1 MKWALWVFCYYL
13 YRSKDIHNIAWT
25 LFPFSIWNV
34 NTFNRN
40 LRVIYWCWLNVWRTL
55 SFPRGYNLPYNKNYN
70 NRNYSMVEKSS
81 SFGKR
86 RKFNIQRGLY
96 CALFSF
102 NESTTIDQF
111 SNSILFFCSLIY
123 FSESIQL
130 CALMMRLIVNSCAL
144 LSIISLLLLINCWT
158 VASHSPI
165 GKFLGP
171 ETIVQ
176 LNYYYKIDWT
186 SFHFVRRYRWSVRCD
201 WRQRCF
207 ANMCDNG

>member
-1 MKWALWVFCYYL
+1 MYDYL
-13 YRSKDIHNIAWT
+13 YRFHADTS
-25 LFPFSIWNV
+25 P
-34 NTFNRN
+34 
-40 LRVIYWCWLNVWRTL
+40 
-55 SFPRGYNLPYNKNYN
+55 PYNKNYN

-86 RKFNIQRGLY
+86 RKFNIQRWLY

-102 NESTTIDQF
+102 NDWTTIDQF

-165 GKFLGP
+165 GEFPATLFNWIIITKS
-171 ETIVQ
+171 IR
-176 LNYYYKIDWT
+176 
-186 SFHFVRRYRWSVRCD
+186 FVCRYRWSVRCD